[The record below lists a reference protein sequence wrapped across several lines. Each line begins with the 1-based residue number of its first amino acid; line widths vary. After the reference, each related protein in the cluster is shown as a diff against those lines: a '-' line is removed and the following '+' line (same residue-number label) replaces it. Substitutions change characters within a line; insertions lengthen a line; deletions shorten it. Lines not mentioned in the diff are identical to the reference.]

1 MTLRGSGSDMVNDV
15 NGVTETVNIIAGTGI
30 NVNTNNASS
39 TIQIATAT
47 SSITLDGVLNNG
59 NTTTRSAK
67 FLNLVTDTQPTVDVG
82 PGGLQFGPGG
92 AIKPGVTL
100 GYSSGAPDG
109 LAITNGKTL
118 RADIIG
124 AVAGS
129 AIQSKSNITLDP
141 GTTLRTDSIL
151 PTTAGASI
159 NVGNVTMNTIRT
171 DNIQPNTLESVVCN
185 YITMDTIKAVNEST
199 SNSIYLNA
207 AASVNGNL
215 SCGSIIGTG
224 GILNLKGSAG
234 PGNNVVAVNAILS
247 VDSIRE
253 NATGF
258 VSVDNF
264 KTSAIASAGDLTVNP
279 TGNIN
284 LSPGGRPGPAGEA
297 IVANAPVKVDR
308 MLTNTASTITMP
320 NVTMSD
326 LAVNSV
332 TGTASPLTI
341 QGVPGP
347 GSKVVVKNLNCNEAI
362 TAPGIT
368 LADDQSELK
377 ISAIGLNPGSQQIT
391 LAAGTAGVVIPYDAP
406 LYLRKIVP
414 YGGNGMYFD
423 LSNSLIAPAGTG
435 KGLTVNG
442 ISNFQ
447 NIQTNTFGADSVV
460 TNVINTASGDLYLSP
475 LGDVNIPT
483 NSTLK
488 VDNIGSSDPDNVTFF
503 RNGLSS
509 LQPVLLAEIESNS
522 GDQIACNDNFGVG
535 REYQLRVDN
544 VVNSTDST
552 TGTIFVNPTNAL
564 QIAPGKPLIVDYIN
578 QGGLSNPL
586 TLATINNQNINIY
599 PNGTG
604 SVYLSRPL
612 YVPQIIS
619 NAVLA
624 GQVDPAPL
632 LINSPTRIND
642 SLAVHTIT
650 PFNNGSISI
659 IAGNSGVVGGN
670 INIIATSGGN
680 INMSGNTLVS
690 GNVTTT
696 GSIVTNVISPRSGS
710 VNVVITGNLLTN
722 VINPT
727 TDNTVQ
733 INGNTTITGTVTTNN
748 LRPQTGETISIAG
761 GISTA
766 GNIAIG
772 GDLSISNVFPITGS
786 SIQINGNATVTGNVV
801 TNNIMPESGNTVQI
815 TGGITTTGNV
825 ISEGNIVASN
835 ISTIAADLNL
845 AGNNINLNPSASN
858 VVISGGSTLKVD
870 TISQSTSSQP
880 LTISGSNTLNIGGGV
895 VNISGSSNRNVN
907 ITAFGTGKINLS
919 GEVVCSGNIT
929 TPNLNGVTGIITASS
944 QLNCNNGIVLGN
956 GATVLNWYSESS
968 ITGTWSNVSGTPSST
983 FKLCRIGSIIFIN
996 ITDYTTITPTGSVT
1010 SRPTFSAVIPTNFRP
1025 AANFL
1030 YSIGGSTILYELV
1043 IEAANGSIT
1052 IQTNTFNTSIELII
1066 NCSYSA

>member
-1 MTLRGSGSDMVNDV
+1 MVNDV
-15 NGVTETVNIIAGTGI
+15 NGVTETVNIIAGPGI
-30 NVNTNNASS
+30 DVTTNSASS

-59 NTTTRSAK
+59 NTTTRTAK
-67 FLNLVTDTQPTVDVG
+67 FFNLVTDTQPTVGIG

-92 AIKPGVTL
+92 AIKPNVTL
-100 GYSSGAPDG
+100 GYSNGVPDG
-109 LAITNGKTL
+109 LAITNGKTF

-129 AIQSKSNITLDP
+129 AIQSKNNITLDP

-159 NVGNVTMNTIRT
+159 NVGNVSMNTIRT
-171 DNIQPNTLESVVCN
+171 DNIQPNTLDSVVCN
-185 YITMDTIKAVNEST
+185 YITVDTIKAVNEST

-215 SCGSIIGTG
+215 TCGSIIGTG
-224 GILNLKGSAG
+224 GILNLKGNPG

-284 LSPGGRPGPAGEA
+284 LFAAQGLGPSGLRNSPAGN
-297 IVANAPVKVDR
+297 IIANAPVKVDR
-308 MLTNTASTITMP
+308 MLTNSASTITMP

-347 GSKVVVKNLNCNEAI
+347 GSKVVIKNLNCNEAI
-362 TAPGIT
+362 TAPGKT
-368 LADDQSELK
+368 LADGQSELK

-435 KGLTVNG
+435 RGLTVNG

-447 NIQTNTFGADSVV
+447 NIQTNAFGADSIV

-488 VDNIGSSDPDNVTFF
+488 VDNIGSSDPDKVTFF

-509 LQPVLLAEIESNS
+509 LQPVLIAEIESSS
-522 GDQIACNDNFGVG
+522 GGQIACNDNFGIG
-535 REYQLRVDN
+535 KEYQLSVDN
-544 VVNSTDST
+544 VINSTDST
-552 TGTIFVNPTNAL
+552 TGTIYINPTNAI
-564 QIAPGKPLIVDYIN
+564 QIAPGKPLIVDYVN
-578 QGGLSNPL
+578 QSGLSNPL
-586 TLATINNQNINIY
+586 TLATVNNQNINIY

-604 SVYLSRPL
+604 AVYLSRPL
-612 YVPQIIS
+612 YASQIVS
-619 NAVLA
+619 NVA
-624 GQVDPAPL
+624 DSAPL
-632 LINSPTRIND
+632 LINSPTRINN
-642 SLAVHTIT
+642 SLAVNNIT
-650 PFNNGSISI
+650 PFSDGSISI
-659 IAGNSGVVGGN
+659 IAGNSGVVGGD
-670 INIIATSGGN
+670 INIAPTSGGN
-680 INMSGNTLVS
+680 IFLTGNTLVS
-690 GNVTTT
+690 GNVTST

-710 VNVVITGNLLTN
+710 NNVVITGNLLTN

-727 TDNTVQ
+727 TDNTIQ
-733 INGNTTITGTVTTNN
+733 INGNTTITGNVTTNN

-766 GNIAIG
+766 GNIAVG
-772 GDLSISNVFPITGS
+772 GDLSISNVFPVTGS
-786 SIQINGNATVTGNVV
+786 SIQINGNATV
-801 TNNIMPESGNTVQI
+801 
-815 TGGITTTGNV
+815 TGNV

-835 ISTIAADLNL
+835 ISTIATDLNL
-845 AGNNINLNPSASN
+845 AGNNINLTPSSSN
-858 VVISGGSTLKVD
+858 IVISAGCLLKVD
-870 TISQSTSSQP
+870 SITQTALNGPLAIST
-880 LTISGSNTLNIGGGV
+880 SNTLNLGGGTINMIGGP
-895 VNISGSSNRNVN
+895 NQNVN
-907 ITAFGTGKINLS
+907 ITAFRTGKINLS

-929 TPNLNGVTGIITASS
+929 TPNLNGGTGNITASS
-944 QLNCNNGIVLGN
+944 QLNCNNGIMLGN
-956 GATVLNWYSESS
+956 GSTVLNWYSESS
-968 ITGTWSNVSGTPSST
+968 ITGTWANVTGTPSST

-996 ITDYTTITPTGSVT
+996 IVGYTAITPTGSVT
-1010 SRPTFSAVIPTNFRP
+1010 SRPTFSVVIPSDFRP
-1025 AANFL
+1025 GVNFL

-1043 IEAANGSIT
+1043 IEAANGNVT

>member
-1 MTLRGSGSDMVNDV
+1 MVNDV
-15 NGVTETVNIIAGTGI
+15 NGVTETVNIIAGPGI
-30 NVNTNNASS
+30 DVTTNSATS
-39 TIQIATAT
+39 TIQIATEVET
-47 SSITLDGVLNNG
+47 ITLDGVLNNG
-59 NTTTRSAK
+59 NTTTRTAK
-67 FLNLVTDTQPTVDVG
+67 FLNLVTDIQPTTSIS

-109 LAITNGKTL
+109 LAINNGKIL

-124 AVAGS
+124 AVSGS

-141 GTTLRTDSIL
+141 GTTLRTDNIL

-185 YITMDTIKAVNEST
+185 FITVDTIKAVNEST

-264 KTSAIASAGDLTVNP
+264 KTSAIASAGDLTVSP
-279 TGNIN
+279 SGNIN
-284 LSPGGRPGPAGEA
+284 LSPADGPSGPRN
-297 IVANAPVKVDR
+297 IIANAPVKVDR

-332 TGTASPLTI
+332 TGTSSPLTI

-368 LADDQSELK
+368 LADGQSELK

-406 LYLRKIVP
+406 LSLRKVVP
-414 YGGNGMYFD
+414 SSGNGMYFD
-423 LSNSLIAPAGTG
+423 LSKSLIAPTG
-435 KGLTVNG
+435 IGSGLTVNG

-447 NIQTNTFGADSVV
+447 NIQTNTFGADSIV

-509 LQPVLLAEIESNS
+509 LQPVLLTEMESSS

-535 REYQLRVDN
+535 KEYQLRVDN

-552 TGTIFVNPTNAL
+552 TGTIYVNPTNAL

-586 TLATINNQNINIY
+586 TLATTNNQNINIY

-604 SVYLSRPL
+604 SIYLSRPL
-612 YVPQIIS
+612 YASEIVS
-619 NAVLA
+619 NAVLQTAPA

-650 PFNNGSISI
+650 PFSNGSISL

-710 VNVVITGNLLTN
+710 NNVVITGNLLTN

-727 TDNTVQ
+727 TDNTIQ
-733 INGNTTITGTVTTNN
+733 INGNTTITGNVTTNN

-766 GNIAIG
+766 GNIVVG
-772 GDLSISNVFPITGS
+772 GDLSISNVFPVTGN

-801 TNNIMPESGNTVQI
+801 TNNIVPE
-815 TGGITTTGNV
+815 TGNV
-825 ISEGNIVASN
+825 VQVTGSISATGNIFTDYNIVASN
-835 ISTIAADLNL
+835 ISTIATDLNL
-845 AGNNINLNPSASN
+845 AGNNINLSPSSSN

-895 VNISGSSNRNVN
+895 VNISGGSNQNVN
-907 ITAFGTGKINLS
+907 ITAFGTGKLNLS

-996 ITDYTTITPTGSVT
+996 ITAYTAITPTGSVT